1 MVNNEPLLNEFQD
14 KFEQNMKLVLKEPGL
29 KSTELLRYYNNKLEE
44 FHADPFSLSI
54 DQFLYNVSTDLTLG
68 IDESRIVSSYRRSTP
83 IQQEYPKYLSVDK
96 NLYKIVVALRSQ

>member
-68 IDESRIVSSYRRSTP
+68 IDESRLLRRKNSFFLPQVYTNPAGVS
-83 IQQEYPKYLSVDK
+83 
-96 NLYKIVVALRSQ
+96 